1 MENPESY
8 LTHIREIAL
17 LPGERVSHLF
27 CPDRG
32 LAPEPPGSGQFLAAT
47 NQRIL
52 AFLINNEKGDIFIV
66 PLEDLQGVSLKSG
79 TRSISALFQG
89 IIFIVGAIFIYLVLA
104 YWLTGR
110 FQGPNVPF
118 LNMDAGTL
126 LVMVAVLLGA
136 FYIARHYFSRQS
148 GEVTFQGASWVF
160 SFPFMGEQPQKEM
173 YQVVNSIFA
182 DRRAGIAATFR
193 R

>member
-1 MENPESY
+1 MENQESY

-27 CPDRG
+27 CPARG

-52 AFLINNEKGDIFIV
+52 AFSINNDKGDTFIV

-79 TRSISALFQG
+79 TRSTSALFQG

-118 LNMDAGTL
+118 LNMDHGGGAFGGFLYRPALFFEAGGGGYFPGGKL
-126 LVMVAVLLGA
+126 GVLL
-136 FYIARHYFSRQS
+136 
-148 GEVTFQGASWVF
+148 
-160 SFPFMGEQPQKEM
+160 P
-173 YQVVNSIFA
+173 
-182 DRRAGIAATFR
+182 FR